1 MMKAVF
7 RHPCDPFGAV
17 QDGLAG
23 MNHPEFEFFR
33 PPSIF
38 VFVIASM
45 QRKYSTIAIVSV

>member
-33 PPSIF
+33 LPSIF